1 MGKKT
6 GKNKVVEEEQVM
18 SVVANL
24 ERPCTISESIMQSC
38 KEVKNMREGKTP
50 KRSLSD
56 LFANIENGA
65 KRKKDKCI
73 QLYLLIRYRRIRRL

>member
-1 MGKKT
+1 MCKKA

-18 SVVANL
+18 SVAAYL

-50 KRSLSD
+50 KRSLND
-56 LFANIENGA
+56 LFANIE
-65 KRKKDKCI
+65 KWSKEEER
-73 QLYLLIRYRRIRRL
+73 